1 MKRHILIPTDFS
13 ANSWGSIGYGLK
25 LFKDEECS
33 FYLLN
38 ATTLKASV
46 MSNLS
51 NKLLKTMKA
60 NALKELEEMKDI
72 VENNNANA
80 NHDFEI
86 ILSGEELNKAIKTAI
101 KKCNIDLIIM
111 GTKGATGAKEIF
123 FGSNTV
129 RIVNDIK
136 DCPILIVPED
146 YNFVVPK
153 QIAFPTDFNRFYN
166 DNDIKPL
173 KEFADLYNSKIRIV
187 HINEEEELNDVQEYN
202 LEVLQEHL
210 IDYEHSL
217 HWMPKYAKKSKEIND
232 FIEELE
238 IDMLAM
244 VNYERSFIEKIIRE
258 PIIKKIGFRPIVP
271 FVVIPE

>member
-38 ATTLKASV
+38 ATTLKASA

-166 DNDIKPL
+166 DNDIQPL